1 MFLGVTGMLQAMAY
15 TEEERRRIAE
25 TVKSARIA
33 RNLDKEPAARSA
45 KINSITWKRVED
57 AESVRDASLGKI
69 LSSLGLPSADELLGQ
84 QTIYN
89 GPWSEPNDEST
100 TSPTPPVADGEP
112 TIVHAT
118 RLLWNRIV
126 ALADSPEG
134 DPQRQDKADRV
145 VIVAADVIA
154 DVLLG
159 LNAGTPA
166 KPLIEEMFTRA
177 TLAAQRRQSD
187 TTKEGENRELEIAKE
202 QAASSEASSHEKTD
216 ADSADD
222 AKPSSAAAAADAI
235 TAAAVAELEVDGV
248 DNNREQA

>member
-1 MFLGVTGMLQAMAY
+1 MLLAMAY

-25 TVKSARIA
+25 VVKSARIT

-84 QTIYN
+84 QVIYGVPRIEAN
-89 GPWSEPNDEST
+89 EEQPQ
-100 TSPTPPVADGEP
+100 SPTLPVIDGEP

-118 RLLWNRIV
+118 RLLWQRIV
-126 ALADSPEG
+126 ALAESPDG
-134 DPQRQDKADRV
+134 DLQRQDKADRV

-177 TLAAQRRQSD
+177 TLAAQRRQARTTTEGGQDGLESTSQSD
-187 TTKEGENRELEIAKE
+187 ASPEEDEGEKNPDELADEGE
-202 QAASSEASSHEKTD
+202 SASARLG
-216 ADSADD
+216 
-222 AKPSSAAAAADAI
+222 
-235 TAAAVAELEVDGV
+235 AAVEVGRPKLQVEDV
-248 DNNREQA
+248 SEDA

>member
-84 QTIYN
+84 QVIYGVPRIEAN
-89 GPWSEPNDEST
+89 EEQPQ
-100 TSPTPPVADGEP
+100 SPTLPVIDGEP

-118 RLLWNRIV
+118 RELWRRIL
-126 ALADSPEG
+126 ALADSPDG
-134 DPQRQDKADRV
+134 DVERQHKANKAV
-145 VIVAADVIA
+145 AVAADVITEI
-154 DVLLG
+154 LLG
-159 LNAGTPA
+159 LHAGPSA

-177 TLAAQRRQSD
+177 TSAPRQHHHADHTTTEGGQDGLESASQSD
-187 TTKEGENRELEIAKE
+187 ASPEEDEGKKNPDELADEG
-202 QAASSEASSHEKTD
+202 QSASARLG
-216 ADSADD
+216 
-222 AKPSSAAAAADAI
+222 
-235 TAAAVAELEVDGV
+235 AAVDMGRPKLQVEDISKDA
-248 DNNREQA
+248 

>member
-177 TLAAQRRQSD
+177 TLAAQRRQAR
-187 TTKEGENRELEIAKE
+187 TTTEGGQDGLESAS
-202 QAASSEASSHEKTD
+202 QSAASSPVDKSKKNPDELADEGESAS
-216 ADSADD
+216 ARLG
-222 AKPSSAAAAADAI
+222 
-235 TAAAVAELEVDGV
+235 AAVEVGRPKLQVEDV
-248 DNNREQA
+248 SEDA